1 MMLVFQNSYFISV
14 FYKFTTHILCIS
26 SIMSCAQV
34 PSVGKKREKRTEDDE
49 DPCERPMKRMCD
61 VHTLDDDHIDELS
74 AVATVQHHREQ

>member
-49 DPCERPMKRMCD
+49 DSCERSMKRICD
-61 VHTLDDDHIDELS
+61 AHAMVDDQIDELS
-74 AVATVQHHREQ
+74 AVAAVQHRREQ